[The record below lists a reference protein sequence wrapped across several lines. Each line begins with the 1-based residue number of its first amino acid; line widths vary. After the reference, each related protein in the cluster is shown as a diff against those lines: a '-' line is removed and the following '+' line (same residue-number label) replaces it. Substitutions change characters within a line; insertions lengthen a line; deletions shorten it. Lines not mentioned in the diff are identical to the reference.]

1 MRSQPRP
8 VSSSPVGSHLRRLQG
23 DFKFRLG
30 SKHQILRAITA
41 VRDLGTEQGFAG
53 FQAESFERLSRNIKS
68 SSGER
73 HPSEGKYTRVGA
85 NIAVQSAMIAKA
97 RKIQVL
103 SARANWIKHHGK
115 EAESRMSS
123 QAIMAL
129 FAALDE
135 SEGTINCGTLIGH
148 ILTTGLADNAKDLK
162 TAFETVFSCSNV
174 YSFHLNEALFA
185 SLFHTKKVV
194 DNIISVLTHVDE
206 GQAIRLSPADPQ
218 PQWRMPT
225 FTRSMQILQ
234 AWWSDLNTQKSEYVH
249 IRKLADFMVSRGI
262 VGNRHEGQR
271 LVRAVGN
278 PVEEVYVSQAHYYR
292 LFYPALLKAAMV
304 NMALGLACDYSN
316 QGNSSSMR
324 LRMADLERKVML
336 SGLKSHKSISK
347 EKTAFAVYSDFVK
360 AGRPFKQGGR
370 ALDLENAS
378 IPSIAKDTT
387 FELGG
392 SPSPTRFEWDTPTR
406 SPTAISRLRESHSVF
421 SQSTDTPDPPPSRL
435 QQQKY
440 FKSAGVPT
448 FTREERLQR
457 ENRLHQHFE
466 NMVEFA
472 SELDQVLA
480 RCRVLG

>member
-1 MRSQPRP
+1 M
-8 VSSSPVGSHLRRLQG
+8 G
-23 DFKFRLG
+23 
-30 SKHQILRAITA
+30 A
-41 VRDLGTEQGFAG
+41 AG

-68 SSGER
+68 SSGDR
-73 HPSEGKYTRVGA
+73 HSSKDEGKYTRMGA
-85 NIAVQSAMIAKA
+85 KIAMQSAMIAKA

-123 QAIMAL
+123 QAIKAL

-162 TAFETVFSCSNV
+162 TAFETLFSCDNV
-174 YSFHLNEALFA
+174 YSFNLNEALFT
-185 SLFHTKKVV
+185 SLFHTKKVM
-194 DNIISVLTHVDE
+194 DNIISVLTHVDRD
-206 GQAIRLSPADPQ
+206 QAIRLSPADSQ
-218 PQWRMPT
+218 PQWRLPT

-234 AWWSDLNTQKSEYVH
+234 AWWSDLNTQKSENVH
-249 IRKLADFMVSRGI
+249 IRKLADLMVSRGI

-271 LVRAVGN
+271 IIRAVGN
-278 PVEEVYVSQAHYYR
+278 PVEEVYVSQTHYYR

-316 QGNSSSMR
+316 RGNSSSMR

-336 SGLKSHKSISK
+336 SGLKSHKLISK

-360 AGRPFKQGGR
+360 AGRPFQQRGR
-370 ALDLENAS
+370 ALDLENVS
-378 IPSIAKDTT
+378 IPSIAKDMT
-387 FELGG
+387 FEQGG
-392 SPSPTRFEWDTPTR
+392 SPSPTKVGWDTQAG
-406 SPTAISRLRESHSVF
+406 SPTAISRLRESHSSF
-421 SQSTDTPDPPPSRL
+421 SLSTDSPDPPPSRL

-457 ENRLHQHFE
+457 ENRLHKHFE